1 VVKLHFNYKDV
12 FRAGR
17 LGFSA
22 KKMWI
27 QFLGFLLAY
36 AGYTV
41 LAYLSFMAGG
51 LTIGSIWETYR
62 LVPLYPTG
70 LPWFSWVI
78 WTVAAVWWVA
88 IVLVFGVAIS
98 KVTYEQLKGDE
109 FFEIKEAVKFAFSTG
124 KSVVVAPFVLLL
136 FVLFLVVMGL
146 ALSLV
151 GSIPYFGELF
161 FLIMAIPAFAVSLF
175 IMYLFVVF
183 IVSVVVG
190 PAIVGTT
197 KGDTF
202 DTLFEAFSVLN
213 DQPWRLVCY
222 ETLLLAVKALG
233 VCILAYFSAKALVFA
248 QTILGILMGSKLDD
262 IFMNAFY
269 YVKINIPAVYPEGLI
284 SWITLFL
291 ERIGMI
297 NLLYPP
303 EYAAVDMHWAK
314 TISAFGLGMIYY
326 VLILFVMALGCSI
339 FWAGNTVIFTVLV
352 KKKDDKNLLE
362 VRDEEPLPT
371 EEKPDESKATVGE
384 VKAKK
389 TRVTSKKAKA

>member
-1 VVKLHFNYKDV
+1 MFKLHFNYKDV

-36 AGYTV
+36 AGYII
-41 LAYLSFMAGG
+41 LAYLAHMAGG
-51 LTIGSIWETYR
+51 LTLANIWDTYH
-62 LVPLYPTG
+62 LVPLYPAG
-70 LPWFSWVI
+70 LVWYSWVI
-78 WTVAAVWWVA
+78 WAVGLIYWVA
-88 IVLVFGVAIS
+88 MVLVFGVAIS

-109 FFEIKEAVKFAFSTG
+109 FFEIKEAIKFAFSTG
-124 KSVVVAPFVLLL
+124 KSAIIAPFVLIL
-136 FVLFLVVMGL
+136 FVIVLVIMGVI
-146 ALSLV
+146 LSLI

-161 FLIMAIPAFAVSLF
+161 VLVFTIPTFAVSLF

-183 IVSVVVG
+183 VVSIIIG

-222 ETLLLAVKALG
+222 EVLLTAIKIVG
-233 VCILAYFSAKALVFA
+233 VGILAFFSAKAIFFA
-248 QTILGILMGSKLDD
+248 HDILGIFMGSKIND
-262 IFMNAFY
+262 IFINAAY
-269 YVKINIPAVYPEGLI
+269 YVKINIPAICPEPCI
-284 SWITLFL
+284 RWFTLFL

-303 EYAAVDMHWAK
+303 EYITVDLHWAK
-314 TISAFGLGMIYY
+314 VISSFGFGMIYY
-326 VLILFVMALGCSI
+326 LIVLFVMSLGASI
-339 FWAGNTVIFTVLV
+339 FWSGNTIIFTVLV

-362 VRDEEPLPT
+362 VKEEEPLPT
-371 EEKPDESKATVGE
+371 EEKKESETKE
-384 VKAKK
+384 VKVKRSRLAA
-389 TRVTSKKAKA
+389 KKAKG